1 MIKKLLVLIT
11 GSLTAI
17 ATLVGGAYAADK
29 PQVFAIV
36 PKGINDPFYADVER
50 GAKEEAKKFGGQVV
64 YTGSTQSDESEKVQI
79 MRDLLTRGVSGFAVA
94 PVNADAVVGV
104 IATAGIK
111 NIAGVAFHSA
121 APQSQHLA

>member
-64 YTGSTQSDESEKVQI
+64 YTGSTQ
-79 MRDLLTRGVSGFAVA
+79 
-94 PVNADAVVGV
+94 
-104 IATAGIK
+104 
-111 NIAGVAFHSA
+111 
-121 APQSQHLA
+121 

>member
-50 GAKEEAKKFGGQVV
+50 GAKEEAK
-64 YTGSTQSDESEKVQI
+64 
-79 MRDLLTRGVSGFAVA
+79 RL
-94 PVNADAVVGV
+94 
-104 IATAGIK
+104 AGRFFTPGRRSLMNPNK
-111 NIAGVAFHSA
+111 SR
-121 APQSQHLA
+121 SCETC